1 MRNTISSKMS
11 QVLIVLL
18 LLCTV
23 LCHTESA
30 LPSVHQSVLL
40 TGRRMMG
47 YYKQNE
53 GPVRPSQSQ
62 QGGGRDTADDPNVDY
77 GKY

>member
-1 MRNTISSKMS
+1 MRNTISSKMG

-23 LCHTESA
+23 LCRTESA
-30 LPSVHQSVLL
+30 LPSGQHSVLL
-40 TGRRMMG
+40 TGRRLMG
-47 YYKQNE
+47 SGAS
-53 GPVRPSQSQ
+53 GPVRSSQSSQ
-62 QGGGRDTADDPNVDY
+62 AGGRFNDADPIAIDY